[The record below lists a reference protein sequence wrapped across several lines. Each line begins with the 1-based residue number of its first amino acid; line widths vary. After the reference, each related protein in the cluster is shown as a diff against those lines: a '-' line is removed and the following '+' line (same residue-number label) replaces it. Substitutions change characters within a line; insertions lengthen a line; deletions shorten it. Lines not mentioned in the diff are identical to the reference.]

1 VRDSIKKI
9 EELKSKL
16 TTNYNE
22 RKNDKSNLIN
32 IWTSSD
38 VNKEEVSLKQEIYES
53 KVKQQ

>member
-1 VRDSIKKI
+1 MRDSIKKI